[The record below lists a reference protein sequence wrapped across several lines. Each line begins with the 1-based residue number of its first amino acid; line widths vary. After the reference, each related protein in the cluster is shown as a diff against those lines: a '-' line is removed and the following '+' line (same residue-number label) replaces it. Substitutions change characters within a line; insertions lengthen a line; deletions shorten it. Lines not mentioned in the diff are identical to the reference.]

1 MRKTYRFLALLLVLV
16 LCLSLLPASAL
27 ADKSDEDVPVQEGSA
42 YSDDDGKKDDPLV
55 DDSKKKDD
63 PPIDDGK
70 KKDDPPIDDDK
81 KKDNPTIDDG
91 KKKDEPSSEKNEGES
106 QRNAPEGNGNG
117 RYISFQEGDDSF
129 TIGFYEDWGNGN
141 CQLATGANQLYSPLE
156 TTSFARDFCFGV
168 LTENDQGQMVAAG
181 ETVQSRIS
189 GLSLTFSGLNEDGTA
204 EPANWTTPDSG
215 AANKFL
221 IRAENNKGFSGT
233 LTADFSFDGTPR
245 TLSIDIA
252 YHRCDHYLGFV
263 PSGSAM
269 QTGSI
274 SFTAGS
280 AISGKLVLN
289 SWNDTE
295 QRFVPSDLTSDQ
307 LSSHLVLSPQ
317 NSAVSKS
324 IGVDGVLT
332 LSAET
337 EAWFELR
344 YQNIELGYVMGIN
357 GNVNSNSGGGNN
369 SWYIPVTVGNA
380 TFEIEFYMDWG
391 NDRYGPAAFNGVNYK
406 PDSTQ
411 GFYQELFLGAVTRS
425 DPNDEWGERNP
436 ADQSVQELITDL
448 SFSFVGGNEDG
459 VTGQN
464 WTFTQD
470 TGARKVTFSAPSKQ
484 GFSGTLTASF
494 RFNGGDVST
503 VSAGVSYLR
512 ENAFLSFEP
521 TDSPAVT
528 EISIMPD
535 TTMSGT
541 LYLNQWNSQTHD
553 YDAAALTEADSTK
566 LSVDGRL
573 SLGWDSGLLT
583 ITPSREGWFQIIY
596 SDQTVQPTIWTSIS
610 VNVGSGGHGGGG
622 NWRIPVTVG
631 DDAYEI
637 AFYQIWGNGG
647 PDPLRGET
655 VTRYRQTD
663 QHSFSQDILF
673 GVLSADNPNDEWSER
688 SLADGSVQ
696 DLITDLSFSFDGRN
710 EDNTEGQNWTFTP
723 DTEGRKV
730 TLSAPCKKGFRG
742 TLTASFRFNGG
753 EETTLSVQFGF
764 CREEQYLT
772 FVREGSTAHESHISL
787 GPDEPLSGTLYLNL
801 WDDAQ
806 REYSVTALT
815 GNDLTSNL
823 HIMDGPEKMTITWD
837 DDGLITFTPDG
848 NDWCYFEYS
857 DRNNGIMAG
866 IVVEAGTGGL
876 NIFDSVPLIYNGET
890 VNAAPGVIEDGVLTI
905 GTGFGS
911 VFEAGSGMSSS
922 WNFVLGAMKNYGSQ
936 ANQTFADPGFFDRI
950 LSCSVEL
957 KMNSGSGVA
966 VSTPQKAVFSAV
978 GGAELFSF
986 QLVSAPETPFN
997 LSMTVSFTYREDDG
1011 EITTHEI
1018 SATVFFEEYSGISV
1032 GVGDLDT
1039 TEKLNWVLASNANLE
1054 DYLQRKQIDFNWKG
1068 GLILCLPPVEYDGL
1082 IESHIA
1088 INDQWWIELEGTEDD
1103 RHRMTAM
1110 HGLRDYGGL
1119 GIVNSIVFT
1128 ASPSVTQ
1135 SWDGENFTC
1144 GVLCTG
1150 GDGMSFLSTSIM
1162 GIMNC
1167 SFSGFDYAVRGTR
1180 GGYPGSLFESTVS
1193 NCSCGL
1199 YIDCPNLNAGGNS
1212 LVRGNTFIDCGDAV
1226 RIVKL
1231 PYVITAYDYR
1241 IFDNIFVS
1249 SSNSDI
1255 NVSQAGTFFCYG
1267 NFFGSS
1273 FDARRSALLVE
1284 ENGAH
1289 IVANPCRASVAQV
1302 NSNAYWIDPT
1312 LPTEILIT
1320 EAGSL
1325 LISAGAL
1332 SGDAITIDLVDLS
1345 EDGLTLVGSWN
1356 FGGGGA

>member
-55 DDSKKKDD
+55 DDS
-63 PPIDDGK
+63 K

>member
-1 MRKTYRFLALLLVLV
+1 MLV

>member
-655 VTRYRQTD
+655 VTRYLQTD

-753 EETTLSVQFGF
+753 DETTLSVQFGF

>member
-55 DDSKKKDD
+55 DDS
-63 PPIDDGK
+63 K

-655 VTRYRQTD
+655 VTRYLQTD

>member
-655 VTRYRQTD
+655 VTRYLQTD

-730 TLSAPCKKGFRG
+730 TLSEPCKKGFRG
-742 TLTASFRFNGG
+742 TMTASFRFNGG
-753 EETTLSVQFGF
+753 DETTLSVQFGF

-957 KMNSGSGVA
+957 KMNSGSGVT
-966 VSTPQKAVFSAV
+966 VSTPQKAAYSEV

-1284 ENGAH
+1284 ETGAH

>member
-837 DDGLITFTPDG
+837 DDGLITFTPGG

-1226 RIVKL
+1226 RSVKL

-1241 IFDNIFVS
+1241 IFENIFVS

>member
-655 VTRYRQTD
+655 VTRYLQTD

>member
-55 DDSKKKDD
+55 DDS
-63 PPIDDGK
+63 K

-655 VTRYRQTD
+655 VTRYLQTD

-753 EETTLSVQFGF
+753 DETTLSVQFGF

>member
-1 MRKTYRFLALLLVLV
+1 MKKLNRLLALLLVFV
-16 LCLSLLPASAL
+16 FCFALLPVGAL
-27 ADKSDEDVPVQEGSA
+27 AEETDGDPAGGEGTVFSTDEKKGEGEEKSSADDEKDDSVDKDED
-42 YSDDDGKKDDPLV
+42 
-55 DDSKKKDD
+55 
-63 PPIDDGK
+63 
-70 KKDDPPIDDDK
+70 
-81 KKDNPTIDDG
+81 
-91 KKKDEPSSEKNEGES
+91 DEVLLAK
-106 QRNAPEGNGNG
+106 NAPTGNGQEPQRSGLADEGWYFSFTEGDVSYAIAFYEPWANNTYG
-117 RYISFQEGDDSF
+117 LSSGANKEYSPYETTCFSRELSFGVVSKNDQNQATPVDQSFQE
-129 TIGFYEDWGNGN
+129 
-141 CQLATGANQLYSPLE
+141 
-156 TTSFARDFCFGV
+156 
-168 LTENDQGQMVAAG
+168 
-181 ETVQSRIS
+181 RITD
-189 GLSLTFSGLNEDGTA
+189 LTFSFSGTNEDNADG
-204 EPANWTTPDSG
+204 ENNWTFAPD
-215 AANKFL
+215 AAARKVTITADNK
-221 IRAENNKGFSGT
+221 KGFSGT
-233 LTADFSFDGTPR
+233 LTASFSFDGEQKELRVP
-245 TLSIDIA
+245 IA
-252 YHRCDHYLGFV
+252 YHRSAHYLSFAPEGSEALTGQIQLA
-263 PSGSAM
+263 PNTPMSG
-269 QTGSI
+269 T
-274 SFTAGS
+274 
-280 AISGKLVLN
+280 LYLN
-289 SWNDTE
+289 SWNAADSAYTAAALTQSE
-295 QRFVPSDLTSDQ
+295 SDKFSCEG
-307 LSSHLVLSPQ
+307 
-317 NSAVSKS
+317 AVSLSWEESGLATLNPNGTGWFQINYNTES
-324 IGVDGVLT
+324 IW
-332 LSAET
+332 A
-337 EAWFELR
+337 
-344 YQNIELGYVMGIN
+344 NIT
-357 GNVNSNSGGGNN
+357 GNVGSGGGGN
-369 SWYIPVTVGNA
+369 SAWFIPVTVGDA
-380 TFEIEFYMDWG
+380 SYEIEFYMDWG
-391 NDRYGPAAFNGVNYK
+391 NNRYGPFPFGGNNYK
-406 PDSTQ
+406 PDSMN
-411 GFYQELFLGAVTRS
+411 GFGMELLLGAVSRS
-425 DPNDEWGERNP
+425 DPNDEWSTRVP
-436 ADQSVQELITDL
+436 ADQSVQALITDL
-448 SFSFVGGNEDG
+448 SFSFTGQNEDG
-459 VTGQN
+459 AAGDDN
-464 WTFTQD
+464 WTFTPD
-470 TGARKVTFSAPSKQ
+470 TGARRVTFSAPGKQ
-484 GFSGTLTASF
+484 GFLGTLTASF
-494 RFNGGDVST
+494 RFNGGEMST
-503 VSAGVSYLR
+503 VSAEVHYLR
-512 ENAFLSFEP
+512 EEAFLSFEP

-528 EISIMPD
+528 EISMMPGEAL
-535 TTMSGT
+535 SGT
-541 LYLNQWNSQTHD
+541 LYLNQWNSNSHE
-553 YDAAALTEADSTK
+553 YVARALTQSDSAKLSADGSASLSWEAD
-566 LSVDGRL
+566 
-573 SLGWDSGLLT
+573 LLT

-787 GPDEPLSGTLYLNL
+787 GPDEPLSGTLYLNR
-801 WDDAQ
+801 WDAD
-806 REYSVTALT
+806 EKTYTVTPLT
-815 GNDLTSNL
+815 GSDLDTYL
-823 HIMDGPEKMTITWD
+823 KIKDGPKSMKIAWTA
-837 DDGLITFTPDG
+837 DGLITFTPDG
-848 NDWCYFEYS
+848 NDWCYFEYE
-857 DRNNGIMAG
+857 DRANNIMAG

-905 GTGFGS
+905 GTGFGD
-911 VFEAGSGMSSS
+911 VFEAGSGKPSS
-922 WNFVLGAMKNYGSQ
+922 WDFVLGAMKNYGSQ

-957 KMNSGSGVA
+957 KMNSGSASDVT

-1032 GVGDLDT
+1032 GVDDLDT

-1054 DYLQRKQIDFNWKG
+1054 DYLQRNQIDFNWKG

-1180 GGYPGSLFESTVS
+1180 GGYPGSLLESTVS

-1302 NSNAYWIDPT
+1302 NSNAYWIDPA

-1320 EAGSL
+1320 EAGEL
-1325 LISAGAL
+1325 LISP
-1332 SGDAITIDLVDLS
+1332 DAFTGEKIRIDVVDLVDDDLALQ
-1345 EDGLTLVGSWN
+1345 GTWT
-1356 FGGGGA
+1356 FGG